1 MFVNE
6 VKRCVKAFFIT
17 LELAGLSTH
26 RTSVA
31 NLNYDQVQS
40 VTQLM
45 QLVKVSLQRILH
57 DKNSEQNSNKRNGR
71 RVFLKLL

>member
-6 VKRCVKAFFIT
+6 VKICVKAHFIT

-26 RTSVA
+26 RNSMA
-31 NLNYDQVQS
+31 ELNYDQVQS